1 MWTGRTPP
9 GASAEGSSAM
19 LSMASMHGASRN
31 YYVHVLPGSDYYLN
45 NTEGPPAQW
54 TGQGAE
60 LLGLRGQVDQQAFEN
75 LFDGYLP
82 DGSARAVQFGP
93 PSKRN
98 PTGHH
103 PGTDMTF
110 STKEAAVGWAV
121 CPEHLRPTYELC
133 HRRAVDAAIRAAE
146 DLAAYAQRG
155 KDGQE
160 LEKLP
165 GLVVVRVDHFTSRS
179 GDPLLHTHAL
189 VLNVAPRYDG
199 TLGTVQGRPIFENKM
214 LLGAIYRAELA
225 AQLEKEL
232 GLKIVRRGSNFE
244 IAGLPRDLVR
254 AFSKRREQIKSR
266 MEALGTNDPRVA
278 ERITLKTRQRKER
291 ASRAE
296 LNERWRA
303 TAAEHGFSA
312 EQAQALCG
320 KALKHDQ
327 ATELGEALSGA
338 TKTLTFRR
346 GLFTGPELLRAVA
359 EQAPGRGLNVDAIR
373 AGVTDRLTNSSEVF
387 RVGAKNG
394 QDLFCSRA
402 HASDMEDLRRSL
414 EILKGRDALAPS
426 SVSLLYGQA
435 MTRPRSDRPLTDAQ
449 EAALQG
455 LTAPKSTVKLLDGSA
470 GTGKKAILE
479 AARGAWE
486 HRGLRVL
493 GVAATPEAAASL
505 QRETHIE
512 SCSVRD
518 LLRQLRTKSMG
529 EAFGAAMKKDWGLRV
544 LLDPTPVLRYAE
556 QARKPWIELNRRTVV
571 VVDGAQAVS
580 AQELAELAKI
590 VRKSHATLIL
600 SGDELAANGQRGT
613 YDALLDNVKPLR
625 LQRNERQKSALEK
638 KAVQEASAG
647 NTRAA
652 LAQLASGGRLHVAS
666 DHRAAQDKLISAWR
680 SQGSSR
686 PSENLIICSRDNVAG
701 LNRAAQQARLE
712 DGAIR
717 KRNVE
722 VPGGC
727 VHERDRVRF
736 TRNAPSSGAKRGEE
750 GTVTSIHLGQRT
762 LTVRLDDGRSVWVDR
777 HRFEHLRLAY
787 ALTPEESAGRT
798 VSRSFVL
805 ASGLSH
811 DRGQLYSAI
820 SRAAQ
825 ATHIYLT
832 RSEAGEALTQ
842 LADERGMSAEKSLA
856 LRIAEETRQQVQ
868 QYGTPGGQ
876 P

>member
-1 MWTGRTPP
+1 MD
-9 GASAEGSSAM
+9 
-19 LSMASMHGASRN
+19 SMASMHGASRN
-31 YYVHVLPGSDYYLN
+31 YYVHVLPGNDYYFN
-45 NTEGPPAQW
+45 NTEGPAPEW
-54 TGQGAE
+54 MGRGAE
-60 LLGLRGQVDQQAFEN
+60 LLGLRGQVDQKVFEN

-82 DGSARAVQFGP
+82 DGSARAVQFGRGT
-93 PSKRN
+93 KRN

-103 PGTDMTF
+103 PGTDICF
-110 STKEAAVGWAV
+110 STKEGGVAWAMV
-121 CPEHLRPTYELC
+121 PEPLRPTCELC
-133 HRRAVDAAIRAAE
+133 QNRAVDAAILAAE
-146 DLAAYAQRG
+146 DDAAYAQRG
-155 KDGQE
+155 KNGQE

-165 GLVVVRVDHFTSRS
+165 GLVVVRVNHFTSRS

-189 VLNVAPRYDG
+189 VLNVAPRHDG
-199 TLGTVQGRPIFENKM
+199 TLGTVQGGPLFQNKM

-266 MEALGTNDPRVA
+266 MEALGTSDPRVA
-278 ERITLKTRQRKER
+278 ERVTLKTRPRKEKV
-291 ASRAE
+291 SRAE
-296 LNERWRA
+296 LNQRWRA
-303 TAAEHGFSA
+303 TAAEHGFTA
-312 EQAQALCG
+312 ERAQALCG
-320 KALKHDQ
+320 KARKHDQ
-327 ATELGEALSGA
+327 ATELGAALSEA
-338 TKTLTFRR
+338 TNTLTFRR
-346 GLFTGPELLRAVA
+346 GLFTRTELLRATA
-359 EQAPGRGLNVDAIR
+359 EQAPGRGLDAIMIR
-373 AGVTDRLTNSSEVF
+373 EGVTDRLTNSPEVF

-394 QDLFCSRA
+394 LDLFCSLA
-402 HASDMEDLRRSL
+402 HASDMEELRRSL
-414 EILKGRDALAPS
+414 EVLKGREALAPS
-426 SVSLLYGQA
+426 SVSLLYGLA
-435 MTRPRSDRPLTDAQ
+435 MSRPRSDRPLTDAQ

-455 LTAPKSTVKLLDGSA
+455 LTAAKGAVKLLDGSA

-529 EAFGAAMKKDWGLRV
+529 EAFGAAMKIDWGLRV
-544 LLDPTPVLRYAE
+544 LLNPTPVLRYAE
-556 QARKPWIELNRRTVV
+556 QARKPWIELNRRSVV

-590 VRKSHATLIL
+590 VRKSHATLIF

-613 YDALLDNVKPLR
+613 YDALLDAVKPLR
-625 LQRNERQKSALEK
+625 LQRNERQKSELEK
-638 KAVQEASAG
+638 KAVRDAAAG
-647 NTRAA
+647 NTREA
-652 LAQLASGGRLHVAS
+652 LAELASGGRLHVDS
-666 DHRAAQDKLISAWR
+666 DHRAIQDRLISAWR
-680 SQGSSR
+680 SHGSSQ
-686 PSENLIICSRDNVAG
+686 PADNLIICSRDNVAG
-701 LNRAAQQARLE
+701 LNRAAQQARLG

-722 VPGGC
+722 VPGGSL
-727 VHERDRVRF
+727 HERDRVRF
-736 TRNAPSSGAKRGEE
+736 IRNAAPIGAKRGEE
-750 GTVTSIHLGQRT
+750 GTVTSIHLGQQA
-762 LTVRLDDGRSVWVDR
+762 LTVRLDNGRRIWVDR
-777 HRFEHLRLAY
+777 HRYENLRLAY
-787 ALTPEESAGRT
+787 AMTPEEAAGRT
-798 VSRSFVL
+798 VSHSYVL

-811 DRGQLYSAI
+811 DREQLYGAI
-820 SRAAQ
+820 SRAEQ

-842 LADERGMSAEKSLA
+842 LAEERRISMEKPLA
-856 LRIAEETRQQVQ
+856 LRLAEENRQQVQ

-876 P
+876 S